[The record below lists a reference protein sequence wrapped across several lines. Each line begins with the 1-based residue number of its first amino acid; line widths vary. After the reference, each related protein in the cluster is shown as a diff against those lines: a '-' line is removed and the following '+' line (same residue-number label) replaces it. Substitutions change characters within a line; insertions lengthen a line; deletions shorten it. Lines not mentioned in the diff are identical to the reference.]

1 MTQTR
6 EPTRSDRGR
15 IAWRIAGTVVA
26 ALILVFGT
34 GNAIGALAR
43 DTWRLHRTIPAGVR
57 AIDVETQVGSI
68 TVLGASDTVGQGVDV
83 EMGVSRGLHAP
94 SHSETVIG
102 DRLVLRSGC
111 AWFVSAWCYVD
122 YVITVPEGVSVVAR
136 SDSGDVSV
144 SNVHGD
150 LELSSS
156 SGEIEARDVVAG
168 RAVFD
173 ADSGD
178 VTVDG
183 LAAGTIEASSDSGGV
198 TLVLD
203 SSPTSVHATADSGDV
218 QIALPDTPDA
228 YRVDVSSDSGDTSA
242 DIRTDP
248 ASGRSI
254 QASSDSGDVTVRYR
268 GA

>member
-1 MTQTR
+1 MTETR
-6 EPTRSDRGR
+6 EPTRRNGAR
-15 IAWRIAGTVVA
+15 IAWRIAGA
-26 ALILVFGT
+26 ALTAFMLVYGT
-34 GNAIGALAR
+34 ANAVGALAR
-43 DTWRLHRTIPAGVR
+43 DAWRLHRTIPAGVR
-57 AIDVETQVGSI
+57 AVDVETQVGSI
-68 TVLGASDTVGQGVDV
+68 TVLGAPDGAGPGVDV
-83 EMGVSRGLHAP
+83 EMEVSRGLHAP
-94 SHSETVIG
+94 SHSETLVG

-111 AWFVSAWCYVD
+111 AWFVSSWCSID

-150 LELSSS
+150 IQLSSS
-156 SGEIEARDVVAG
+156 SGWIEVRDVVAG
-168 RAVFD
+168 RAVLD

-183 LAAGTIEASSDSGGV
+183 LAADSIEASSDSGSV
-198 TLVLD
+198 TLLLD
-203 SSPTSVHATADSGDV
+203 SSPTSIRATADSGDV